1 LERTVASIPIKRPR
15 PTRKRPQRLCLDK
28 GYDYLSVRDQVAKLG
43 FEPHIRSR
51 GEEVKRKKRNPSW
64 RARRW
69 VVERTGSWHN
79 RNRGLLIRWCKKP
92 ENHLALMQLAS
103 GIIAW
108 RQAAYEGLPG

>member
-1 LERTVASIPIKRPR
+1 MKR
-15 PTRKRPQRLCLDK
+15 
-28 GYDYLSVRDQVAKLG
+28 LG

-51 GEEVKRKKRNPSW
+51 GEEAKRKQRNPAW

-69 VVERTGSWHN
+69 VVERTNSWHN

-108 RQAAYEGLPG
+108 RHAEAECLAG

>member
-1 LERTVASIPIKRPR
+1 MRAQVKR
-15 PTRKRPQRLCLDK
+15 
-28 GYDYLSVRDQVAKLG
+28 LG

-51 GEEVKRKKRNPSW
+51 GEEARRKKRNPSW

-69 VVERTGSWHN
+69 VVERTNSWHN

-108 RQAAYEGLPG
+108 RHAEAECLAG